1 MRVTAA
7 KDGVQG
13 RRRLR
18 IFAAAVALVLLCAVC
33 VGSAGAWSADLEDK
47 SWAENYDTETVFY
60 IDDANDLARL
70 STLVNSG
77 KDFAGK
83 RVVLNNDIDL
93 SNHQEW
99 VSIGTSTRPF
109 AGTFDGM
116 EHTISGL
123 YQHLAEWNE
132 VGGLFGYVTGTV
144 TGVTLTDS
152 EIAVSKG
159 GVKLGS
165 LVGVLEGG
173 TVNNCKVTNTVK
185 IVSLFD
191 WDDFLGSLWS
201 GIFGTYTIGG
211 VVGVND
217 GGVVSG
223 YDVHAAVDADLFK
236 SLFGKDLCKYGE
248 IVGDGDPVE
257 ADKWFTITAMSD
269 ENGLITSPGANPYS
283 AGSSHVFYFTPN
295 VGYGLA
301 TVLVDNTDVTSACRE
316 TMSYSFA
323 DIQKDHTIS
332 VTYQLALTYKITIPD
347 ELVLST
353 DTHTGEMKITAE
365 ELYIPEAGEVRV
377 TVSSTHDF
385 NLAYVADED
394 VLLSYQASVV
404 VDGEESVLSA
414 ENNAAAAF
422 TMEEFTA
429 LSPELPESTMT
440 AEVTGTPIYAGTYQD
455 TLTFTAQY
463 IES

>member
-1 MRVTAA
+1 MRVMAA
-7 KDGVQG
+7 KDGVLI

-33 VGSAGAWSADLEDK
+33 VGSASAWSADTTWGAD
-47 SWAENYDTETVFY
+47 YDSASVFY
-60 IDDANDLARL
+60 IEDADDLAQFA
-70 STLVNSG
+70 SLVNGG
-77 KDFAGK
+77 KNFAGK
-83 RVVLNNDIDL
+83 RVVLNADIDL

-109 AGTFDGM
+109 AGTFDGNG
-116 EHTISGL
+116 HSISGM
-123 YQHLAEWNE
+123 YQYLESFLFWGE
-132 VGGLFGYVTGTV
+132 VGGLFGYVSGTITDLTV
-144 TGVTLTDS
+144 TDS
-152 EIAVSKG
+152 TVEVESNPTIG
-159 GVKLGS
+159 LI
-165 LVGVLEGG
+165 VGVLQGG
-173 TVNNCKVTNTVK
+173 NVNNCKVSSSS
-185 IVSLFD
+185 IISSD
-191 WDDFLGSLWS
+191 WGWLGMS
-201 GIFGTYTIGG
+201 IFGCTIGG
-211 VVGVND
+211 VVGKNE
-217 GGVVSG
+217 GGVV
-223 YDVHAAVDADLFK
+223 YDSVTMEGVNFPRISESWLGTIYNND
-236 SLFGKDLCKYGE
+236 
-248 IVGDGDPVE
+248 IVGNGELTPDDTNATFEITATTDGYG
-257 ADKWFTITAMSD
+257 TITPS
-269 ENGLITSPGANPYS
+269 GTITVAK
-283 AGSSHVFYFTPN
+283 GSSVTYGFEPYT
-295 VGYGLA
+295 GYTLK
-301 TVLVDNTDVTSACRE
+301 TVTVDGTDVTAACLASS
-316 TMSYSFA
+316 SYTFT
-323 DIQKDHTIS
+323 DIKKDYTIS

-414 ENNAAAAF
+414 ENNEAAAF

-429 LSPELPESTMT
+429 LSSELPESTMT
-440 AEVTGTPIYAGTYQD
+440 AEVTGSPVYAGIYQD